1 MSQLPVNGGVRVPRT
16 WKTWKKRTPEF
27 REQALKRMQEESD
40 LGSLAKELSVCV
52 RTVYR
57 WKEIQLLGRMK
68 PAREPKPPEKKLEE
82 EIQRLKQSLANRT
95 LEVDF
100 FKGALQR
107 VKARRQRNIATGG
120 AASTTKSGE

>member
-1 MSQLPVNGGVRVPRT
+1 MGVGNGADVENVEEKNAGVQAAGS
-16 WKTWKKRTPEF
+16 EADAG
-27 REQALKRMQEESD
+27 RERSWAI
-40 LGSLAKELSVCV
+40 AKEFSVCV

-57 WKEIQLLGRMK
+57 WKEIQLLGRAK

-100 FKGALQR
+100 FKGALQK
-107 VKARRQRNIATGG
+107 VKARRQKNSDSGG
-120 AASTTKSGE
+120 MASTTKSEK

>member
-1 MSQLPVNGGVRVPRT
+1 MPRT
-16 WKTWKKRTPEF
+16 WKTWKKKTPEF
-27 REQALKRMQEESD
+27 RQQALTRMQEESV
-40 LGSLAKELSVCV
+40 LGVLAKEFAVCV

-57 WKEIQLLGRMK
+57 WKDIQLLGRVK
-68 PAREPKPPEKKLEE
+68 PAREPKPHEKKLEE

-107 VKARRQRNIATGG
+107 VKARRQRNTAIGG
-120 AASTTKSGE
+120 AASTTRSEE

>member
-1 MSQLPVNGGVRVPRT
+1 MPRK
-16 WKTWKKRTPEF
+16 WKSWKKRTPEF
-27 REQALKRMQEESD
+27 KERALKRMQEETD
-40 LGSLAKELSVCV
+40 LVRLAKELSVSV

-57 WKEIQLLGRMK
+57 WKEIHLLGRAK

-107 VKARRQRNIATGG
+107 VKARRQRNTTTGG